1 MFLACGSASLL
12 SVHASVTCVRN
23 ASSSRLREGR
33 TNNICA
39 FDIRAY
45 WLNLSRGPRQS
56 SRRGR
61 SSFVVRAPTTRGGH
75 KSGLPSSMDSRQSIR
90 LPTRDVVR
98 VLALIFAFYVTVR
111 LLWIAHPVVFL
122 FFLGV
127 LFGLPLAQGADALKK
142 RGIPRGI
149 GVAVI
154 LTLFLGL
161 LTAGGVGMAPILRA
175 QSKELQERLPE
186 AMDKI
191 DAWLGHRA
199 NGVLGILFNEESSDT
214 LRTVASRPAPNDS
227 SLAPI
232 VVTDSSV
239 VDTIRTPSGAIVR
252 RTQTRADTVA
262 AGGNLRREITKQMS
276 GAQHSFLRVLTSTF
290 TVSGAFML
298 VLFIAAYI
306 GVDPALYHGGL
317 LELFPARQRPRTAV
331 ALANLATTLRR
342 WLVTQLI
349 AMVVIGAV
357 TTVFL
362 FAVHVK
368 AALPLGILAGVLKFI
383 PIVGSIFAAIPAI
396 AMAFVDSPH
405 KALVIA
411 IGYFVI
417 QFVENHLLVPILMK
431 HGVNIPPAL
440 TLGIQALMALLFGF
454 LGLLVAVP
462 LLAAILTIVRA
473 LNPQDMRDI
482 SAEADKAVAAS
493 GGRG

>member
-1 MFLACGSASLL
+1 
-12 SVHASVTCVRN
+12 
-23 ASSSRLREGR
+23 
-33 TNNICA
+33 
-39 FDIRAY
+39 
-45 WLNLSRGPRQS
+45 
-56 SRRGR
+56 
-61 SSFVVRAPTTRGGH
+61 
-75 KSGLPSSMDSRQSIR
+75 MDSRQSIR

-127 LFGLPLAQGADALKK
+127 LFGLPLAQGADMLKK

-154 LTLFLGL
+154 LALFLGL

-214 LRTVASRPAPNDS
+214 LRTVGSQRPAPNDS
-227 SLAPI
+227 SLSPV

-239 VDTIRTPSGAIVR
+239 LDTTITTPSGAVVR
-252 RTQTRADTVA
+252 KSQTRADTVA

-317 LELFPARQRPRTAV
+317 LELFPARQRSRA
-331 ALANLATTLRR
+331 ALALAAIATTLRR

-349 AMVVIGAV
+349 AMVIIGAV

-396 AMAFVDSPH
+396 AMAFIDSPH

-417 QFVENHLLVPILMK
+417 QFAENHLLVPILMK

-473 LNPQDMRDI
+473 INPQEMRDI

>member
-1 MFLACGSASLL
+1 
-12 SVHASVTCVRN
+12 
-23 ASSSRLREGR
+23 
-33 TNNICA
+33 
-39 FDIRAY
+39 
-45 WLNLSRGPRQS
+45 
-56 SRRGR
+56 
-61 SSFVVRAPTTRGGH
+61 
-75 KSGLPSSMDSRQSIR
+75 MDSRQSIR

-98 VLALIFAFYVTVR
+98 VLALIFVFYVTVR

-127 LFGLPLAQGADALKK
+127 LFGLPLAQGADLLKK

-214 LRTVASRPAPNDS
+214 LRTVGSQRLAPTDS

-232 VVTDSSV
+232 VVTDSSAL
-239 VDTIRTPSGAIVR
+239 DTTITTSSGAVVR
-252 RTQTRADTVA
+252 RSQTRADTVA

-290 TVSGAFML
+290 TISGAFML

-317 LELFPARQRPRTAV
+317 LELFPARQRARTAV

-396 AMAFVDSPH
+396 AMAFIDSPH

>member
-1 MFLACGSASLL
+1 
-12 SVHASVTCVRN
+12 
-23 ASSSRLREGR
+23 
-33 TNNICA
+33 
-39 FDIRAY
+39 
-45 WLNLSRGPRQS
+45 
-56 SRRGR
+56 
-61 SSFVVRAPTTRGGH
+61 
-75 KSGLPSSMDSRQSIR
+75 
-90 LPTRDVVR
+90 
-98 VLALIFAFYVTVR
+98 
-111 LLWIAHPVVFL
+111 
-122 FFLGV
+122 
-127 LFGLPLAQGADALKK
+127 
-142 RGIPRGI
+142 
-149 GVAVI
+149 
-154 LTLFLGL
+154 
-161 LTAGGVGMAPILRA
+161 MAPILRA
-175 QSKELQERLPE
+175 QSRELQERLPE

-199 NGVLGILFNEESSDT
+199 NGVLGILFNEESSDS
-214 LRTVASRPAPNDS
+214 LRTVGSQRLAATDS

-239 VDTIRTPSGAIVR
+239 VDTTITTRSGAGVTR
-252 RTQTRADTVA
+252 KTNTRADTVA

-298 VLFIAAYI
+298 
-306 GVDPALYHGGL
+306 
-317 LELFPARQRPRTAV
+317 ELFPVRQRKRVAV
-331 ALANLATTLRR
+331 GLADLATTLRR

-349 AMVVIGAV
+349 AMVVIGGV

-362 FAVHVK
+362 FAVRVK

-396 AMAFVDSPH
+396 AMAFIDSPH

-462 LLAAILTIVRA
+462 LLAAMLTIVRSI
-473 LNPQDMRDI
+473 NPQDMREI

-493 GGRG
+493 GTRG